1 MQISV
6 ENFENVLD
14 CCFMFIVGVLAANLT
29 WNQCLSIF
37 ETNGMSV
44 CMGLLFGW
52 STMHSYLCLVVL
64 E

>member
-1 MQISV
+1 M
-6 ENFENVLD
+6 L
-14 CCFMFIVGVLAANLT
+14 IVGVLATNLT

-52 STMHSYLCLVVL
+52 STMHSNLCLVVS

>member
-1 MQISV
+1 M
-6 ENFENVLD
+6 L
-14 CCFMFIVGVLAANLT
+14 IVGVLATNLT

-37 ETNGMSV
+37 ETNGMSD

-52 STMHSYLCLVVL
+52 STMHSDFCFVVS